1 MRQRFDYN
9 PVFHLIPIEKMEIP
23 LDSRDELP
31 PILAGLQWIWC
42 HPTLKEEVFKLLE
55 QKILEGKK
63 ATGRTG
69 MDLWQILVLGV
80 VRLGLDADW
89 DRMEYL
95 ANYDSLLR
103 QMLGV
108 PLMPW
113 SQTDKKFNHRTLRD
127 NVALLDEALLKEIN
141 GLMAAAGRT
150 EFMEMSGGKADSLAI
165 KVDTYVLE
173 TDVHFPTDLNL
184 LLDGGRKCLDLV
196 EKYRDKIGYNLP
208 GWRKLEDWQ
217 RRLKAL
223 ERVASKASTGGG
235 KDKRVIAAAGEYLK
249 VAREISAKV
258 SESLLSLCDQGVEFT
273 HWDTLAYFHEMLNKH
288 IDLVDRRL
296 LQKQVIPARE
306 KVHSLFEPHT
316 EWINKGKQ
324 HPNVELGHRL
334 LIATDQDQLIHDYDI
349 LLNQV
354 DMGQSVPVAD
364 RLLGRYGVGR
374 IASISFDKGFTK
386 AEDRE
391 LLGLYIPMVV
401 MPKRGKKNMEE
412 TAAEHTPTF
421 VGLRRAH
428 SAVESAINALEH
440 HGLNR
445 CLDLGLQGYTRYVG
459 LGVLAYNLH
468 FIGRRLQEK
477 QRAVVLAA

>member
-1 MRQRFDYN
+1 
-9 PVFHLIPIEKMEIP
+9 
-23 LDSRDELP
+23 
-31 PILAGLQWIWC
+31 
-42 HPTLKEEVFKLLE
+42 
-55 QKILEGKK
+55 
-63 ATGRTG
+63 
-69 MDLWQILVLGV
+69 
-80 VRLGLDADW
+80 
-89 DRMEYL
+89 
-95 ANYDSLLR
+95 
-103 QMLGV
+103 
-108 PLMPW
+108 
-113 SQTDKKFNHRTLRD
+113 
-127 NVALLDEALLKEIN
+127 
-141 GLMAAAGRT
+141 MAAAGRA

-196 EKYRDKIGYNLP
+196 EKYRDKIGYDLP